1 MLFVTDT
8 HALIWFLTMPEK
20 LGLLAKKAFEEAEE
34 GKATIIIPTIVLA
47 ELLYLLEKKKANKDF
62 GKIVE
67 KVEKSSNYTVA
78 SLDMEVLKRVEII
91 KNIPELHD
99 RIITATAL
107 IFNAKIITKD
117 SQIAKSKNVGVV
129 W

>member
-1 MLFVTDT
+1 VLFVTDT